1 MNRIVLSFLLAILP
15 LALFGASGTAIPGGN
30 QAAPFIINKPGAYYL
45 AANRTLTDNSAA
57 AAIEIQA
64 DNVTLDLN
72 GFVLGF
78 TGNSD
83 NAGSG
88 GNAIVVSGDNVEVR
102 NGGISSAP
110 GYAVFGE
117 VYGFRLIDVRVL
129 GTKGVYLTGAGG
141 LLERCQITSA
151 RRFGVYLAGAG
162 TIAKDCVVTDVTRV
176 GADGIGMYLGEDAQA
191 LDCSVSYTD
200 FHGIEARRGALVSGC
215 RVSHC
220 NVVNDPL
227 GAGISLSDSA
237 STARDNIVNS
247 CAGTGIRVGQFS
259 LRALVENNRV
269 SRTTMTAGTGG
280 NGILSAVASAIVR
293 DNVGTTNQG
302 GLLAGS
308 FVNGGGNIGE

>member
-1 MNRIVLSFLLAILP
+1 MKRIALSLLLAILP

-30 QAAPFIINKPGAYYL
+30 QAAPYIINKPGAYYL

-72 GFVLGF
+72 GFVVGF
-78 TGNSD
+78 TENGD

-88 GNAIVVSGDNVEVR
+88 GNVIVVSGDNVEVR

-110 GYAVFGE
+110 GYAVFGD

-141 LLERCQITSA
+141 LVERCQITSA

-162 TIAKDCVVTDVTRV
+162 SIVKDCFVTDVTKV
-176 GADGIGMYLGEDAQA
+176 GADGIGIYLGEDVQA
-191 LDCSVSYTD
+191 LDCSVSHTD

-220 NVVNDPL
+220 NVASDPL
-227 GAGISLSDSA
+227 GAGISLSESA

-247 CAGTGIRVGQFS
+247 CSGTGIRVGQFS
-259 LRALVENNRV
+259 LRAVVEKNRV
-269 SRTTMTAGTGG
+269 SRTFMIGGSGG